1 MVDQDFIIRR
11 EELDSRVVLNKR
23 VETAESFVKVLEKK
37 VKETDEL
44 SEICLID
51 RDKAEEKYRHL
62 KLELNENYGTYV
74 RRISKLP
81 KNIRGFLWDLVP
93 KKSSERKPNEKII
106 YHRKHSDPKGL
117 ENFLKKLS
125 RIDWV
130 DEIRTGSQIYQGH
143 KKTILKNISKENEY
157 YKIEGF
163 YVKNN
168 FGKTIYVYTTAEDKN
183 QALFIKC
190 YLDDF
195 FK

>member
-11 EELDSRVVLNKR
+11 EELDSRVVLTKR

-81 KNIRGFLWDLVP
+81 KNIGGFLWDLVP

-143 KKTILKNISKENEY
+143 KKTIFKNISKENEY